1 MNVKVHTPESLK
13 KGSGMASWKQFLL
26 SILATTVSIVLTFG
40 TSGIINHKKKQSA
53 KRQIVM
59 MVMYDMYGS
68 LTSVE
73 KADSSIRQSMDF
85 QRQLAED
92 PTRFETLRYQM
103 ALFMPRVDF
112 TETTER
118 IFSSSI
124 ETINTVGNVLFT
136 ENVATFYQM
145 RQVYKTTVSAPV
157 YNDVV
162 QNESFSTIK
171 GILDFNYSEYAL
183 TSCSILTD
191 MRHLYAQCRKMMK
204 VTDEEIETYRKARAQ
219 IEESV
224 SEGNEGS
231 DAIFE
236 IIDLQSRINE
246 SKARLKRE

>member
-1 MNVKVHTPESLK
+1 MNDKAYTS
-13 KGSGMASWKQFLL
+13 SSWKQFLMSL
-26 SILATTVSIVLTFG
+26 LATTVSIALTFG
-40 TSGIINHKKKQSA
+40 TSGIINYKKKQSE

-59 MVMYDMYGS
+59 MVMYDMYSS

-73 KADSSIRQSMDF
+73 KADSSIRQSMEI

-92 PTRFETLRYQM
+92 PSRFETLRYQM
-103 ALFMPRVDF
+103 ALSMPRVDF

-145 RQVYKTTVSAPV
+145 RQVYKTTVSDPV
-157 YNDVV
+157 YNDVA
-162 QNESFSTIK
+162 QKELFSTIK
-171 GILDFNYSEYAL
+171 GILDFDYSEYAL
-183 TSCSILTD
+183 TSCSILKD
-191 MRHLYAQCRKMMK
+191 MRHLYAQCRQMMK
-204 VTDEEIETYRKARAQ
+204 VSDEEIETYRKARAQ

-224 SEGNEGS
+224 SNDEEGS

-236 IIDLQSRINE
+236 IIDLQSSINE
-246 SKARLKRE
+246 SKAKLKWE

>member
-1 MNVKVHTPESLK
+1 MNDKAYTS
-13 KGSGMASWKQFLL
+13 SSWKQFLMSL
-26 SILATTVSIVLTFG
+26 LATTVSIALTFG
-40 TSGIINHKKKQSA
+40 TSGIINYKKKQSE

-59 MVMYDMYGS
+59 MVMYDMYSS

-73 KADSSIRQSMDF
+73 KADSSIRQSMEI

-92 PTRFETLRYQM
+92 PSRFETLRYQM
-103 ALFMPRVDF
+103 ALSMPRVDF

-145 RQVYKTTVSAPV
+145 RQVYKTTVSDPV

-171 GILDFNYSEYAL
+171 GILDFDYSEYAL

-191 MRHLYAQCRKMMK
+191 MRHLYAQCRQMMK

-224 SEGNEGS
+224 SEDEQGS

-236 IIDLQSRINE
+236 IIDLQSSINE
-246 SKARLKRE
+246 SKAKL

>member
-1 MNVKVHTPESLK
+1 MNVNTPS
-13 KGSGMASWKQFLL
+13 SWKQFLL
-26 SILATTVSIVLTFG
+26 SLLATTVSIALTFG
-40 TSGIINHKKKQSA
+40 TTALIDHNKKQKE

-59 MVMYDMYGS
+59 MVMYDMYSS
-68 LTSVE
+68 LTSIE
-73 KADSSIRQSMDF
+73 KADSSIRQSMEI

-103 ALFMPRVDF
+103 ALSMPRVDF

-145 RQVYKTTVSAPV
+145 RQVYKTTISDPI
-157 YNDVV
+157 YNDVG

-171 GILDFNYSEYAL
+171 GILDFDYSEYAL
-183 TSCSILTD
+183 TSCSILKD
-191 MRHLYAQCRKMMK
+191 MRHLYAQCRHMMK
-204 VTDEEIETYRKARAQ
+204 VSDGEIETYRKARAQ

-224 SEGNEGS
+224 SEGDEGS

-236 IIDLQSRINE
+236 IIDLQSSINE
-246 SKARLKRE
+246 SKARLKRTF

>member
-1 MNVKVHTPESLK
+1 
-13 KGSGMASWKQFLL
+13 MASWKQFLL

-53 KRQIVM
+53 KRPIVM

-68 LTSVE
+68 LTSIE
-73 KADSSIRQSMDF
+73 KADSSIRQSMEV

-136 ENVATFYQM
+136 ENVASFYQM
-145 RQVYKTTVSAPV
+145 RQVYKTAVSDPV
-157 YNDVV
+157 YNDVE
-162 QNESFSTIK
+162 QNHSFSTIK
-171 GILDFNYSEYAL
+171 GILDFDYSEYAL
-183 TSCSILTD
+183 TSYSILMD
-191 MRHLYAQCRKMMK
+191 MRHLYAQCRQMMK

-224 SEGNEGS
+224 SEGNVGS

-236 IIDLQSRINE
+236 IIDMQSRINE
-246 SKARLKRE
+246 SKTKLDQK

>member
-1 MNVKVHTPESLK
+1 MNVNVNTPS
-13 KGSGMASWKQFLL
+13 SWKQFLL
-26 SILATTVSIVLTFG
+26 SLLATTVSIALTFG
-40 TSGIINHKKKQSA
+40 TTALIDHNKKQKE

-59 MVMYDMYGS
+59 MVMYDMYSS
-68 LTSVE
+68 LTSIE
-73 KADSSIRQSMDF
+73 KADSSIRQSMEI

-103 ALFMPRVDF
+103 ALFMPRVDY
-112 TETTER
+112 TETTEH

-145 RQVYKTTVSAPV
+145 RQVYKTTVSDPV
-157 YNDVV
+157 YNDVR
-162 QNESFSTIK
+162 QNELFSTIK
-171 GILDFNYSEYAL
+171 GILDFDYSEYAL

-191 MRHLYAQCRKMMK
+191 MRHLYAQCRQMMK
-204 VTDEEIETYRKARAQ
+204 VSDEEIESYRKTRAQ

-224 SEGNEGS
+224 SEEDEGS

-246 SKARLKRE
+246 SKAKLDQQ

>member
-1 MNVKVHTPESLK
+1 MMSDKVHTS
-13 KGSGMASWKQFLL
+13 SSWKQFLL
-26 SILATTVSIVLTFG
+26 SLLATTVSIALTFG
-40 TSGIINHKKKQSA
+40 TSGIINYNKKQSE

-59 MVMYDMYGS
+59 MVMYDMYSS
-68 LTSVE
+68 LTSIE
-73 KADSSIRQSMDF
+73 KADSSIRQSMEI

-92 PTRFETLRYQM
+92 PSRFETLRYQM
-103 ALFMPRVDF
+103 ARSMPRVDY

-145 RQVYKTTVSAPV
+145 RQVYKTTVSDPI

-162 QNESFSTIK
+162 QKESFSTIK
-171 GILDFNYSEYAL
+171 GILDFDYSEYAL

-191 MRHLYAQCRKMMK
+191 MRHLYAQCRQMMK
-204 VTDEEIETYRKARAQ
+204 VSDEEIETYRKARAQ

-224 SEGNEGS
+224 SEDEEGS

-236 IIDLQSRINE
+236 IIDLQSSINE
-246 SKARLKRE
+246 SKAKQK

>member
-13 KGSGMASWKQFLL
+13 KGSGMSSWKQFLMSL
-26 SILATTVSIVLTFG
+26 LATTVSIALTFG
-40 TSGIINHKKKQSA
+40 TSGIINYKKKQSE

-59 MVMYDMYGS
+59 MVMYDMYSS
-68 LTSVE
+68 LTSIE
-73 KADSSIRQSMDF
+73 RADSSIRQSMEI

-103 ALFMPRVDF
+103 ALSMPRVDF

-145 RQVYKTTVSAPV
+145 RQVYKTTVSDPV
-157 YNDVV
+157 YNDVA
-162 QNESFSTIK
+162 QNELFSTIM
-171 GILDFNYSEYAL
+171 GILDFDYSEYAL
-183 TSCSILTD
+183 TSSSILTD
-191 MRHLYAQCRKMMK
+191 MRHLYAQCQQMMK
-204 VTDEEIETYRKARAQ
+204 VSDEEIETYRKARAQ
-219 IEESV
+219 IEESA
-224 SEGNEGS
+224 SEGEEGS

-236 IIDLQSRINE
+236 IIDLQSSINE
-246 SKARLKRE
+246 SMAKLNLQ

>member
-1 MNVKVHTPESLK
+1 MNDRAYTPS
-13 KGSGMASWKQFLL
+13 SWKQFLMSL
-26 SILATTVSIVLTFG
+26 LATTVSIALTFG
-40 TSGIINHKKKQSA
+40 TSGIINYKKKQSE

-59 MVMYDMYGS
+59 MVMYDMYSS
-68 LTSVE
+68 LTSIE
-73 KADSSIRQSMDF
+73 KADSSIRQSMEI

-92 PTRFETLRYQM
+92 PSRFETLRYQM
-103 ALFMPRVDF
+103 ALSMPRVDF

-145 RQVYKTTVSAPV
+145 RQVYKTTVSDPV

-162 QNESFSTIK
+162 ENKSFSTIK
-171 GILDFNYSEYAL
+171 GILDFDYSEYAL

-191 MRHLYAQCRKMMK
+191 MRHLYAQCRQMMK
-204 VTDEEIETYRKARAQ
+204 VSDEEIETYRKARAK
-219 IEESV
+219 IEENIAESD
-224 SEGNEGS
+224 EGS

-236 IIDLQSRINE
+236 IIDLQSSINE
-246 SKARLKRE
+246 SKAKLKLE

>member
-1 MNVKVHTPESLK
+1 MKTKVPTQS
-13 KGSGMASWKQFLL
+13 SWKQFLMSL
-26 SILATTVSIVLTFG
+26 LATTISIALTFG
-40 TSGIINHKKKQSA
+40 TSGIINNKKKQSE

-59 MVMYDMYGS
+59 MVMYDMYNS
-68 LTSVE
+68 LKSVE
-73 KADSSIRQSMDF
+73 KADSSIRQSMEI

-112 TETTER
+112 TETTEH

-145 RQVYKTTVSAPV
+145 RQVYKTTVSDPV

-162 QNESFSTIK
+162 QKESFSTIK
-171 GILDFNYSEYAL
+171 GILDFDYSEYAL

-191 MRHLYAQCRKMMK
+191 MRHLFAQCRQMMK
-204 VTDEEIETYRKARAQ
+204 VSDEEIETYRKARAQ

-224 SEGNEGS
+224 SEDDEGS

-236 IIDLQSRINE
+236 IIDLQSGINE
-246 SKARLKRE
+246 SKARLKWE